1 MNFGAKL
8 YNISDITKLLS
19 KRFIIME
26 EKIIQA
32 RLKAVCEALGISM
45 RQFSLSIGRSAGFIN
60 SLRKT
65 KGDGITSDLLSKIS
79 EVYPMVNRDYIL
91 EGNGE
96 PLLDETDTLSVF
108 PHTFQP
114 QADNYKELCMA
125 YRQDLADAREEIKR
139 LRDAYYKLMEAN
151 NKLLA
156 DYASLSAFLLTSQK
170 PVSIQAASQSVC
182 RDNIETKKA

>member
-1 MNFGAKL
+1 
-8 YNISDITKLLS
+8 
-19 KRFIIME
+19 ME
-26 EKIIQA
+26 EKIIQV

-45 RQFSLSIGRSAGFIN
+45 RKFSLNIGRSGGFIN

-91 EGNGE
+91 EGIGE
-96 PLLDETDTLSVF
+96 PLLDETDTLAIF
-108 PHTFQP
+108 PSNYQP

-139 LRDAYYKLMEAN
+139 LREAYLQLVEKN
-151 NKLLA
+151 NKLLVNLA
-156 DYASLSAFLLTSQK
+156 ALQTASLNG
-170 PVSIQAASQSVC
+170 VSPSESNEPQTA
-182 RDNIETKKA
+182 